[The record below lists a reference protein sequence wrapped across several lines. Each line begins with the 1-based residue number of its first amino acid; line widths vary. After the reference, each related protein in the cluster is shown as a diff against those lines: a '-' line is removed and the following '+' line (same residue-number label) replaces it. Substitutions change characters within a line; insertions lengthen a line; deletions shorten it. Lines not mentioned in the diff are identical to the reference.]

1 MDKGAELYLEYLSGD
16 KEALAELVREYRDG
30 LILYING
37 ITRDMHEAEDICEET
52 FVSLVFK
59 KPRFGARCTFQTWL
73 YGIARNLA
81 YDGLRR
87 KKRTAQTPLDENTP
101 DTVSVE
107 DAFIKSEAKKR
118 LHKALGKL
126 PPDKYELIWLSYF
139 ENMSAKE
146 VAAVTG
152 KSEGAVF
159 TALTRAR
166 AELKEI
172 LLREGF
178 DYEDL

>member
-1 MDKGAELYLEYLSGD
+1 MDKGAQLYLEYLSGD
-16 KEALAELVREYRDG
+16 KEALGRLVREYRDG
-30 LILYING
+30 LVLYING
-37 ITRDMHEAEDICEET
+37 ITRDMHDAEDICEET

-59 KPRFGARCTFQTWL
+59 KPRFGERCTFRTWL

-87 KKRTAQTPLDENTP
+87 KKRAAEAPLDENTP
-101 DTVSVE
+101 DGVSAE
-107 DAFIKSEAKKR
+107 DAYIKSEAKKK
-118 LHKALGKL
+118 LHEALGKL

-146 VAAVTG
+146 VAAVMH

-166 AELKEI
+166 ADLKEI
-172 LLREGF
+172 LVREGF